1 MSRGPFRAASTRPA
15 NSMTDT
21 RPLDPPSPF
30 IEHWAIKLS
39 RELDEPRRALDVAM
53 GRGRHSV
60 VLAATGFRVFG
71 VDINREAVRDA
82 VEQGER
88 RGLVVRGWCADLTV
102 SALPS
107 GHFELVVVTRYL
119 QRDLCAAL
127 AHALKPGGIVLY
139 ETFTE
144 AQRTRGRGPT
154 SPDHLLRSGELPA
167 LFGELDALFYEEE
180 TDPAEDAL
188 ARLVARRRRSPS

>member
-1 MSRGPFRAASTRPA
+1 
-15 NSMTDT
+15 MTDT

-30 IEHWAIKLS
+30 IERWASKLS
-39 RELDEPRRALDVAM
+39 GELVEPRRALDVAM
-53 GRGRHSV
+53 GRGRHAV

-71 VDINREAVRDA
+71 VDINPDAVRDA
-82 VEQGER
+82 VGHATS
-88 RGLVVRGWCADLTV
+88 RGLIVRGWCADLTV
-102 SALPS
+102 SPLPS
-107 GHFELVVVTRYL
+107 SHFELVVVTRYL

-127 AHALKPGGIVLY
+127 AETLKPGGILLY

-154 SPDHLLRSGELPA
+154 SPDHLLRPGELPA

-180 TDPAEDAL
+180 TDPADDAL
-188 ARLVARRRRSPS
+188 ARLAARRRWSPS